1 MFECIFV
8 KIDYFILLLYTYT
21 FTIYTFTMSDLR
33 FDIVRNLLDLKAN
46 IDKKDDFDR
55 TMLHRATI
63 DGDIDMVKFLLSC
76 KADIN
81 ARDIGGFTPFHYMK
95 KK

>member
-1 MFECIFV
+1 MA
-8 KIDYFILLLYTYT
+8 
-21 FTIYTFTMSDLR
+21 DLR
-33 FDIVRNLLDLKAN
+33 FDIVRNLLDLKAD
-46 IDKKDDFDR
+46 IDKRDDFDR

-63 DGDIDMVKFLLSC
+63 DGDIDMIKFLLLC

-81 ARDIGGFTPFHYMK
+81 TRDIGGFTPIHYMK

>member
-1 MFECIFV
+1 MA
-8 KIDYFILLLYTYT
+8 
-21 FTIYTFTMSDLR
+21 DLR
-33 FDIVRNLLDLKAN
+33 FDIVRNLLDLKAD
-46 IDKKDDFDR
+46 IDKRDDFDR

-63 DGDIDMVKFLLSC
+63 DGDIDMIKFLLLC

-81 ARDIGGFTPFHYMK
+81 ARDIGGFTHVHYMK